1 MQTNLPITGQEKH
14 LPAGVS
20 LVSRTDTKDIIT
32 FVNDAFVE
40 ASGFSREELIGSNH
54 NIVRHPDVPA
64 SVFEG
69 MRRTL
74 KRGLPWHGL
83 VKNRCKN
90 GDHYW
95 VAAQVVPVRKN
106 GETIGY
112 MSLRSALEPARI
124 AEAEAAYKSAASL
137 DVFGEAGNG
146 MLKRLLSVK
155 NGVMFG
161 IFFVT
166 LLMIIGGILGIT
178 GLKLSNKAMHALYY
192 EEMSPVQNIGRIN
205 FLMADNRAQVALA
218 LHHNPAVHS
227 WEEFDHTVSTHLEH
241 IARNKKEIDELWT
254 TYSALPHGSAEQ
266 KLADDYAQAR
276 ARYVSEGLALVK
288 QALEEGNFLDAESL
302 LMKNVSPRYDE
313 ANTHVTVLLKFL
325 SEKAENNFR
334 EVEERNLAISSLAIV
349 GLSLG
354 IAIVVL
360 SGFFFFRGT
369 VSPLNDAVNAL
380 ERIAEGNLSG
390 KFKTTGYGEPGRV
403 MTAVAIMQIHL
414 KTMMDEIRQSGS
426 SIHQQC
432 QRLNQT
438 MMNLAQHSEEQH
450 DRVYQALDTISAA
463 ESRLAKLASDA
474 ELIADGFET
483 SGDVGGLPV
492 AEATTP
498 SETPFDQFDQ
508 FDEFTDSMF
517 AGLDPTTVGDSAP
530 DADHAVP
537 EELPADSV
545 PAHSAQPVA
554 AGADNPQLALMA
566 RDLASAARIEVFSV
580 EEGTAQIQQVASLI
594 VGNRAEVQDAWA
606 ASQKLEQ
613 TAQELDQLVK
623 FFD

>member
-1 MQTNLPITGQEKH
+1 MKTNLPVTGQEKH
-14 LPAGVS
+14 LPAGAS
-20 LVSRTDTKDIIT
+20 LVSRTDTKGIIT

-54 NIVRHPDVPA
+54 NIVRHPEVPA

-69 MRRTL
+69 IWRTL
-74 KRGLPWHGL
+74 KRGLPWHGP

-95 VAAQVVPVRKN
+95 VLAQVVPVRKN

-112 MSLRSALEPARI
+112 MSLRSALDPARI
-124 AEAEAAYKSAASL
+124 PEAEAAYQSAASL

-146 MLKRLLSVK
+146 VLKRLLSVK
-155 NGVMFG
+155 NGVIFG
-161 IFFVT
+161 ILFVT
-166 LLMIIGGILGIT
+166 LLMIAGGILGIT
-178 GLKLSNKAMHALYY
+178 GLKLSSKAMHALYY

-227 WEEFDHTVSTHLEH
+227 WEEFDHTVSEHLEH
-241 IARNKKEIDELWT
+241 IARNKKEIDELWA
-254 TYSALPHGSAEQ
+254 TYSALPRGSTEQ

-276 ARYVSEGLALVK
+276 ARYVSEGLALAK
-288 QALEEGNFLDAESL
+288 QALEQDNYLDAESL
-302 LMKNVSPRYDE
+302 LLKNVSPLYRE

-325 SEKAENNFR
+325 SEKAENNFH
-334 EVEERNLAISSLAIV
+334 EVEERNQTIASIAIG
-349 GLSLG
+349 GLSAG
-354 IAIVVL
+354 IAIVIL

-369 VSPLNDAVNAL
+369 VSPLNHAVKAL
-380 ERIAEGNLSG
+380 EQITEGNLSG
-390 KFKTTGYGEPGRV
+390 KFRTTGFGEPGRV
-403 MTAVAIMQIHL
+403 MTAVTIMQIHL
-414 KTMMDEIRQSGS
+414 KTMMDEIRQSAG

-463 ESRLAKLASDA
+463 ESQLAKLASDA
-474 ELIADGFET
+474 ELIADGFES
-483 SGDVGGLPV
+483 SGTQGELPESAV
-492 AEATTP
+492 TAPAEML
-498 SETPFDQFDQ
+498 
-508 FDEFTDSMF
+508 FDEATDSMF
-517 AGLDPTTVGDSAP
+517 ADLGLTAIGDGAADTQHAAP
-530 DADHAVP
+530 DQASADHGP
-537 EELPADSV
+537 LSTPH
-545 PAHSAQPVA
+545 P
-554 AGADNPQLALMA
+554 ADNPQLALMA
-566 RDLASAARIEVFSV
+566 RDLASATRIEVFSV
-580 EEGTAQIQQVASLI
+580 EEGTAQIQQVAALI
-594 VGNRAEVQDAWA
+594 VENRAEVQDAWA

-613 TAQELDQLVK
+613 TAHELDQLVK